1 MDAKTLRKKTSVSLP
16 GDLLREA
23 NLVARKHGISL
34 SEYVKRVV
42 LPLTPSRLR
51 ISGAARSAAA

>member
-1 MDAKTLRKKTSVSLP
+1 LDAKTLRKKTSVSLP

-42 LPLTPSRLR
+42 EADLAERRGRPL
-51 ISGAARSAAA
+51 